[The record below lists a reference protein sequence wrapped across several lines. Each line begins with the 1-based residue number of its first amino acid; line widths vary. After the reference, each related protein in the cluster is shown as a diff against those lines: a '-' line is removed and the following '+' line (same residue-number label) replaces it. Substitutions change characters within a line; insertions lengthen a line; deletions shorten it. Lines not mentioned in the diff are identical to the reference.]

1 MPRGQTS
8 ERGAS
13 HERVGTGAVPRR
25 LGTGRERC
33 GCGPASARGRL
44 VEEVPRG
51 LEDAAVVEA
60 AERLEEGGRE
70 VCGRVSAGHEGA
82 RRRGDV
88 PRSS

>member
-13 HERVGTGAVPRR
+13 RERVGTGAVPRR
-25 LGTGRERC
+25 LRTGRERC

-51 LEDAAVVEA
+51 LEDAVVEA
-60 AERLEEGGRE
+60 AERLEEGGLE
-70 VCGRVSAGHEGA
+70 VCGRVSAGREGA